1 MAGDTWANTSL
12 LQEHRRRALALF
24 PELETCGHE
33 FYAFMSLYAREIP
46 WKFFDRGTATNA
58 LRVLNEIR
66 ATDDRL
72 LLSFFKDRHGEIEI
86 ALRSL
91 DEINRATFHDRD
103 WWALDPLD
111 QIRDIRELIHPA
123 YLQLCEAVLKTLPHP
138 IAVFQRRK
146 GGSKSETFKADERI
160 DAAKQAGLG
169 TFESFDSVVRNAIA
183 HGRVKF
189 AKDSIEYRNIGT
201 PEENVPRKTS
211 SETLRLFEDLLDICN
226 GLAVAYRLLVLL
238 DAKLLFSESAP
249 IPPALVFPEVQH
261 QLNTVGWHVRDYFEY
276 EYGNGERDLNL
287 FVTSSYFDDH
297 KTRLSVI
304 RAATF
309 ASRFMPAFDRCYV
322 RLERRGSIGGWGLFD
337 TVKIRELLR
346 RGVTDGPSY
355 LAAAPDG
362 GFIVFPW
369 SRYFHVFGPLRL
381 MGSIIEVLRTS
392 WPVLRGQVQRPE
404 VRHVRTVSKKTY
416 ACVTATTV
424 LHIDDLQTA
433 MNFVANNVRSLLREA
448 VKAGWR
454 QPETS
459 RWLRWLPVGFVE
471 VDVLRSDRR
480 RRQLQSSGLDENLLC
495 RIVRKTRGQ
504 IPITALHES
513 VPQDY
518 GDVKVFWNRAAIEPL
533 LKQASI

>member
-12 LQEHRRRALALF
+12 LQEYRRRALALF

-46 WKFFDRGTATNA
+46 WKFFDPGTATKTLEV
-58 LRVLNEIR
+58 LREIR
-66 ATDDRL
+66 ATNDRR

-86 ALRSL
+86 AIRSL
-91 DEINRATFHDRD
+91 DEINRAAFHDRD
-103 WWALDPLD
+103 WWSLADLE
-111 QIRDIRELIHPA
+111 QIRDIRELIHPT
-123 YLQLCEAVLKTLPHP
+123 YLQLCEGVLKTLLHP

-146 GGSKSETFKADERI
+146 DGSDSETFKADERI
-160 DAAKQAGLG
+160 DAARKAGLSD
-169 TFESFDSVVRNAIA
+169 FAPFDSIVRNAIA

-189 AKDSIEYRNIGT
+189 AKDVIEYRNIGT
-201 PEENVPRKTS
+201 PGKVRRTS
-211 SETLRLFEDLLDICN
+211 PSETLRLFEDLLDICN
-226 GLAVAYRLLVLL
+226 GVAVAYRLLVLL
-238 DAKLLFSESAP
+238 DSKLLFSESAP

-261 QLNTVGWHVRDYFEY
+261 QLNTVGWHVRDYLEY

-337 TVKIRELLR
+337 TAKIRELIR

-355 LAAAPDG
+355 LTATPDG

-392 WPVLRGQVQRPE
+392 WPALRGQVQRPE
-404 VRHVRTVSKKTY
+404 VRDVRTVSKTTY
-416 ACVTATTV
+416 ACITATTV
-424 LHIDDLQTA
+424 LHVDDLQTA

-454 QPETS
+454 QSETS
-459 RWLRWLPVGFVE
+459 KWLRWLPVGFIE
-471 VDVLRSDRR
+471 VDVHRSDRR
-480 RRQLQSSGLDENLLC
+480 RRQLRSSGLDENLLC

-504 IPITALHES
+504 IPITPLHES

-518 GDVKVFWNRAAIEPL
+518 GDVKVFWNRTAIEPL
-533 LKQASI
+533 LKQDSI

>member
-1 MAGDTWANTSL
+1 MTSDTWANTSL
-12 LQEHRRRALALF
+12 LHDERRRALALF
-24 PELETCGHE
+24 PELEACGHE
-33 FYAFMSLYAREIP
+33 FFAFMSLYAREIP
-46 WKFFDRGTATNA
+46 WKFFNRDIAAST
-58 LRVLNEIR
+58 LRVLHEIR
-66 ATDDRL
+66 ATNDRL
-72 LLSFFKDRHGEIEI
+72 LLSFFKEHHGEIEI

-103 WWALDPLD
+103 WWSLADLE

-123 YLQLCEAVLKTLPHP
+123 YLQLCEAVLKTLLHP

-146 GGSKSETFKADERI
+146 GGSDSEAFKADERI
-160 DAAKQAGLG
+160 DAAEKAGLG
-169 TFESFDSVVRNAIA
+169 DFEPFDSIVRNAIA

-189 AKDSIEYRNIGT
+189 AKDAIEYRNIGT
-201 PEENVPRKTS
+201 PPKVRPKTP
-211 SETLRLFEDLLDICN
+211 SETLRLFEDLLDLCN

-261 QLNTVGWHVRDYFEY
+261 QLNTAGWHVRDYLEY

-322 RLERRGSIGGWGLFD
+322 RLERRGRIGGWGLFD
-337 TVKIRELLR
+337 TAKIRELLR

-355 LAAAPDG
+355 LAAAPEG
-362 GFIVFPW
+362 GFIVLPW

-381 MGSIIEVLRTS
+381 IGSITEVLRTS
-392 WPVLRGQVQRPE
+392 WPAMRGQVQRPE

-424 LHIDDLQTA
+424 LHIEDLQTA
-433 MNFVANNVRSLLREA
+433 MNFVANNLRSLLRAA

-459 RWLRWLPVGFVE
+459 RWLRLLPVGNVQ
-471 VDVLRSDRR
+471 VDVLRTDRR
-480 RRQLQSSGLDENLLC
+480 RRQLVSSGIEDPNLLC

-504 IPITALHES
+504 IPVTPLHES
-513 VPQDY
+513 VSQDF

-533 LKQASI
+533 IQQ